1 MKIVHL
7 ANHAQN
13 VGNGIVNMMVDLA
26 CVQARA
32 GHEVTVAT
40 SGGGFEPLFARY
52 GVRHVELRQSKTP
65 WRVPAMLA
73 GMRRL
78 VAQTQPDVVHA
89 HMMTGALMARLCTTR
104 RRFALVTTVHN
115 EFQKSATVMGVGDCV
130 VAVSDAVAAS
140 MAARGI
146 PAAKL
151 AVVRNGTIGTPRF
164 AADVAT
170 ADSADAGATAD
181 SGTAAQSAAPVL
193 PAGPLP
199 GVVRPSIVTVAG
211 MYERKGIA
219 DLLRAFAMLCGQT
232 HRPVQPALYL
242 VGDGP
247 DRARMEAL
255 AATLGVADRA
265 HFTGFMANPRA
276 WLAQADVFVLASHRE
291 PGGLVLSEARE
302 AGCAIVATNVD
313 GNPEMLDRGE
323 AGRLVP
329 ASDPE
334 ALAAAI
340 GGLIDDAAARQ
351 ALAARA
357 REHLDVFSVTRV
369 CADYLALYERTL
381 EARRAGRARGAG
393 TRAAASDA
401 AARGTASARGVVR

>member
-26 CVQARA
+26 CMQARA

-89 HMMTGALMARLCTTR
+89 HMMTGALMARLCTAR

-146 PAAKL
+146 SAAKL

-164 AADVAT
+164 AV
-170 ADSADAGATAD
+170 D
-181 SGTAAQSAAPVL
+181 SGGCGEVAEGDSSTAAQPASAL
-193 PAGPLP
+193 PA
-199 GVVRPSIVTVAG
+199 VMRPSIVTVAG

-232 HRPVQPALYL
+232 HRAVQPTLYL

-255 AATLGVADRA
+255 AQALGVADRA

-329 ASDPE
+329 ASDPA
-334 ALAAAI
+334 ALAVAI
-340 GGLIDDAAARQ
+340 GGLIDDTAARH

-369 CADYLALYERTL
+369 CTDYLALYERTL

-393 TRAAASDA
+393 ARATAAASDG

>member
-26 CVQARA
+26 CMQARA

-52 GVRHVELRQSKTP
+52 GVRHVQLRQSKTP

-89 HMMTGALMARLCTTR
+89 HMMTGALMARLCTAR

-164 AADVAT
+164 AAD
-170 ADSADAGATAD
+170 DSGAVELAEGDADA
-181 SGTAAQSAAPVL
+181 AAQPASAL
-193 PAGPLP
+193 PAIK
-199 GVVRPSIVTVAG
+199 RPSIVTVAG

-232 HRPVQPALYL
+232 HRAVQPELYL

-255 AATLGVADRA
+255 AETLGVADRA

-329 ASDPE
+329 ASDPQ

-340 GGLIDDAAARQ
+340 GDLIDDAAVRN

-381 EARRAGRARGAG
+381 EARRAGRARQAGA
-393 TRAAASDA
+393 RAAAA
-401 AARGTASARGVVR
+401 AADGAARGVVR